1 MEDVKNV
8 NINIPL
14 KLARLASKFVNLVP
28 KTARDEME
36 EQGIRLEDLK
46 LDEIIDTLEE
56 DAEPLQLVDVK
67 GDGVNVDISIE

>member
-1 MEDVKNV
+1 
-8 NINIPL
+8 
-14 KLARLASKFVNLVP
+14 
-28 KTARDEME
+28 ME